1 MRWTA
6 RKTTFSFFFAS
17 DQSCGNLIILV
28 LWFYI
33 LLSNDHHEYLL
44 SFILI
49 KNLIRTSSHSPDT
62 TCVRGRFHYEGLLKH
77 RRSISWVRGEGGWSS
92 CWHSC
97 SLFSLSKADRAQVV
111 RGSDPIES
119 RIPAPQNFSY
129 LMTLPVAKRINL
141 VSQLSS
147 LKTKF
152 HQHIIFYQKIYRFEE
167 DGWVKPIF

>member
-1 MRWTA
+1 MVDHLVDTRA
-6 RKTTFSFFFAS
+6 AYFLFQKTF
-17 DQSCGNLIILV
+17 
-28 LWFYI
+28 
-33 LLSNDHHEYLL
+33 
-44 SFILI
+44 
-49 KNLIRTSSHSPDT
+49 
-62 TCVRGRFHYEGLLKH
+62 
-77 RRSISWVRGEGGWSS
+77 
-92 CWHSC
+92 
-97 SLFSLSKADRAQVV
+97 DRAQVV

-167 DGWVKPIF
+167 DV